1 MSVSGRRNDR
11 KEVSLV
17 STRSTEMRTQT
28 GWKTGL
34 NLVLAAWLFI
44 SPWVVVPSTLASSVN
59 AWASG
64 AVIFLVALATMRSD
78 RPEDIKWLNALLGA
92 WVFVAPWI
100 LGFAAFAAPAWNAW
114 IVGAAIALLA
124 LWSGSEI
131 AARHRATQER
141 RDLG

>member
-1 MSVSGRRNDR
+1 MRSRR
-11 KEVSLV
+11 
-17 STRSTEMRTQT
+17 TGTQT

-44 SPWVVVPSTLASSVN
+44 SPWIVVPSTLASSVN

-64 AVIFLVALATMRSD
+64 AVIFLVALASMRSR
-78 RPEDIKWLNALLGA
+78 RPEDVKWVNALLGA
-92 WVFVAPWI
+92 WVFIAPWI
-100 LGFAAFAAPAWNAW
+100 LGFAAATGAAWNAW

-131 AARHRATQER
+131 ASRHRAVQER

>member
-1 MSVSGRRNDR
+1 MSGRQ
-11 KEVSLV
+11 
-17 STRSTEMRTQT
+17 MQTQT

-44 SPWVVVPSTLASSVN
+44 SPWIVVPSTLASSVN

-64 AVIFLVALATMRSD
+64 AVIFVAAMASMRSS
-78 RPEDIKWLNALLGA
+78 RPEDVKWMNVLLGA
-92 WVFVAPWI
+92 WVFIAPWI
-100 LGFAAFAAPAWNAW
+100 LGFAAVGGAAWNAW

-131 AARHRATQER
+131 ASRHRAVRDR
-141 RDLG
+141 RDPG

>member
-1 MSVSGRRNDR
+1 MRSMQT
-11 KEVSLV
+11 
-17 STRSTEMRTQT
+17 STKT

-44 SPWVVVPSTLASSVN
+44 SPWIVSPSTLASSVN

-64 AVIFLVALATMRSD
+64 AVIFLVALAATRSR
-78 RPEDIKWLNALLGA
+78 RPEDVKWVNALLGA
-92 WVFVAPWI
+92 WVFIAPWV
-100 LGFAAFAAPAWNAW
+100 LHFVAASGAAWNAW
-114 IVGAAIALLA
+114 IVGGGIALLA

-131 AARHRATQER
+131 ASRHRAMEER